1 MLQRSSAGWFI
12 SHIRRPSFWLLV
24 ILFIL
29 ITVPYYSETLQ
40 PPFWRDITSDL
51 GLDRHAYERILYLL
65 PIIWAGFLFGRKG
78 AFITSVCALASM
90 LPRAV
95 IISESTGDAIFESSA
110 VFLVGNLAGFAL
122 ESMHKERRRRTQLA
136 ALNKTALVISRSLE
150 LGPILDSSIN
160 SIIDVMKVDAVQV
173 FLLNEDA
180 GELTLAA
187 YKGISQQFVE
197 GVDRLKLGEGLNG
210 EVAQKGM
217 PAYVE
222 NASTDPRLTRM
233 VLREENIQSMLIVPI
248 KSKEKV
254 LGTISVGM
262 RSYRQFRED
271 EVELLIGIANQM
283 GVAVENARLY
293 EQQREFNQKLL
304 ASEERYRQ
312 LFENA
317 HDAIWLNDLQQNIIA
332 ANDSCVRLTGYSL
345 DELRRLKSRDLL
357 TEESRTD
364 VATSEDMLHQSKAI
378 GQLLEVKLVKK
389 DKSEAYVQ
397 LSTSPLFSGEQ
408 LVAFQHIAR
417 DITEEKRMRDAQE
430 YYLRQVTM
438 AQEEERKR
446 VARELHD
453 DTIQELIV
461 LSRELD
467 ELASKADGL
476 TEDEQQQLDR
486 LWQQTNNIIAGVRR
500 MSQDLRPAT
509 LDRLGLLPSLDWL
522 ASNIREHTGI
532 VVEVTS
538 SGNQRRVAPEIEL
551 VLFRIIQEALS
562 NVWRHSNAT
571 NAEVSVEFKDS
582 GTRITVVDNG
592 KGFHVPIGVRGLTK
606 DGKLGLAG
614 MHERAKLLDGIVVVE
629 SEPGK
634 GTSVIIEA
642 PV

>member
-1 MLQRSSAGWFI
+1 MAQRFSTSQLI
-12 SHIRRPSFWLLV
+12 SLIRCYSFWLLV
-24 ILFIL
+24 ILFVL
-29 ITVPYYSETLQ
+29 ITVPYYAEALQ
-40 PPFWRDITSDL
+40 PTFWENITSDL
-51 GLDRHAYERILYLL
+51 GLDRHAFERILYLF
-65 PIIWAGFLFGRKG
+65 PIIWAGFLFGQKG
-78 AFITSVCALASM
+78 AFITSVFALASM
-90 LPRAV
+90 LPRAI
-95 IISESTGDAIFESSA
+95 IISESTGDAIFESCA
-110 VFLVGNLAGFAL
+110 VFFVGNLAGFAL

-136 ALNKTALVISRSLE
+136 ALNQTSLVISRSLE
-150 LGPILDSSIN
+150 LDPILDSSIK

-173 FLLNEDA
+173 FLLNESV

-187 YKGISQQFVE
+187 YKGISQRFAD

-210 EVAQKGM
+210 EVAQTGV
-217 PAYVE
+217 PVYVK
-222 NASTDPRLTRM
+222 NASTDPRLTRL
-233 VLREENIQSMLIVPI
+233 VLKEYNIQSMLIVPM

-262 RSYRQFRED
+262 RRYRQFRED
-271 EVELLIGIANQM
+271 EVDLLIGIANQM

-293 EQQREFNQKLL
+293 EQQREFTTKLL

-317 HDAIWLNDLQQNIIA
+317 HDAIWLNDLKQNIIA

-345 DELRRLKSRDLL
+345 NELRSLKSQDLL
-357 TEESRTD
+357 TEESRAD
-364 VATSEDMLHQSKAI
+364 VATSEEMLRRGKSI
-378 GQLLEVKLVKK
+378 GKLLEVRLVKK

-397 LSTSPLFSGEQ
+397 LSTGPLFSDEK
-408 LVAFQHIAR
+408 LTAFQHIAR
-417 DITEEKRMRDAQE
+417 DITEEKRMRDAQA

-467 ELASKADGL
+467 ELSSKADAL
-476 TEDEQQQLDR
+476 TEDEKQQFDR

-509 LDRLGLLPSLDWL
+509 LDRLGLLPSLEWL

-532 VVEVTS
+532 AVEVTS
-538 SGNQRRVAPEIEL
+538 SGKQRRVTPEKEL
-551 VLFRIIQEALS
+551 VLFRIIQEALN

-571 NAEVSVEFKDS
+571 NAEVRVEFKD
-582 GTRITVVDNG
+582 GETKITVEDNG
-592 KGFHVPIGVRGLTK
+592 KGFYVPVGIGGFAK

-614 MHERAKLLDGIVVVE
+614 MQERAKLLDGVVVVE

-634 GTSVIIEA
+634 GTSVFIQA